1 VAGIAGTVLSG
12 LPTLGILLVL
22 VLVAGLGLAF
32 WQKWW
37 IFSPCPPD
45 CANRIR
51 RYRNWNERELVGI
64 NLSGANLYG
73 TRLRNA
79 NLFGANLSG
88 TILIGADLGGAN
100 LEGADLTDARL
111 AGARLVGADLEGAS
125 LSNAQLAGARLIDA
139 DLEGASLSNAQ
150 LAGAELI
157 GANLEGADL
166 TGARL
171 AGAKL
176 IGANLRGASLG
187 MADLSGALLL
197 EADLTSAYL
206 AGAKLVGANLLG
218 ASLRDASI
226 SGTDLR
232 SAALVTST
240 PLLDKANYSDPT
252 VRAMSDAEWA
262 ALSLDNTDLTGASY
276 RTTSSRLYCK
286 AVCAGAEP
294 NYTIY
299 SSGQLTTTADV
310 QAYTGPL
317 QYDTLC
323 ATLAEVTCNCP
334 WVENYRKTLW
344 PEGFTPPPEAI
355 PSD

>member
-1 VAGIAGTVLSG
+1 
-12 LPTLGILLVL
+12 
-22 VLVAGLGLAF
+22 LGLAF

-73 TRLRNA
+73 TQLRNA

-88 TILIGADLGGAN
+88 AVLIGADLSGAN
-100 LEGADLTDARL
+100 LEGAVLTD
-111 AGARLVGADLEGAS
+111 
-125 LSNAQLAGARLIDA
+125 
-139 DLEGASLSNAQ
+139 
-150 LAGAELI
+150 
-157 GANLEGADL
+157 
-166 TGARL
+166 ARL

-197 EADLTSAYL
+197 DADLTSAYL
-206 AGAKLVGANLLG
+206 GGAKLVGANLLG

-226 SGTDLR
+226 GGTDLR

-240 PLLDKANYSDPT
+240 LLLDKANYSDPT
-252 VRAMSDAEWA
+252 VGAMSDAEWA
-262 ALSLDNTDLTGASY
+262 ALSLEDTDLSGASY

-334 WVENYRKTLW
+334 WVENYRATLW